1 MEKEQGKFIN
11 ILKGKGCYVKD
22 TKSLEKWEIGTLWVS
37 IDVRDEYSLIAEGKE
52 ENLMPF
58 TTV

>member
-22 TKSLEKWEIGTLWVS
+22 TKSLEKWEIGT
-37 IDVRDEYSLIAEGKE
+37 
-52 ENLMPF
+52 P
-58 TTV
+58 